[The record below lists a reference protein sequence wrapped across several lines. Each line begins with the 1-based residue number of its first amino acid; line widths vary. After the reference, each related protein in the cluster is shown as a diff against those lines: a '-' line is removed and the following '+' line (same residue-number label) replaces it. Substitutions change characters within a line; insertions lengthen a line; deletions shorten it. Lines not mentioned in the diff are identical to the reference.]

1 MRNSWFKQPVAMA
14 VAGAIAIAAATPVMA
29 APTLSGAAGIKAA
42 ANDTIN
48 VRYRGH
54 GGWGGHHHS
63 GWGVGA
69 AVAAGV
75 IGAGVA
81 AAASRPYYDD
91 PYYGYDSGP
100 VYSYAPDYGY
110 APSYGYAPAPVY
122 RAPRGGGCWVETDKD
137 RGYGYYGAC
146 R

>member
-29 APTLSGAAGIKAA
+29 APTLSGTAGIKAA
-42 ANDTIN
+42 ATDTVN
-48 VRYRGH
+48 VGYRGH
-54 GGWGGHHHS
+54 GWGGHHHG

-81 AAASRPYYDD
+81 AAASRPYYD
-91 PYYGYDSGP
+91 PYYGYDAGP
-100 VYSYAPDYGY
+100 VYNYEPD
-110 APSYGYAPAPVY
+110 YAPAPVY
-122 RAPRGGGCWVETDKD
+122 RAPRGGGRCWIDTDSD
-137 RGYGYYGAC
+137 RGYGYWGSCY